1 MNEILLK
8 HYSTKNGYK
17 ESDSFDITEYF
28 EDSYSGPKQKDR
40 PWKP

>member
-1 MNEILLK
+1 MKYYLNTILQ
-8 HYSTKNGYK
+8 KNGYK

-40 PWKP
+40 P